1 VNYQSF
7 NNLNKSI
14 TSKKSLSSMKSVQR
28 QFPYLNITGPGQYD
42 TVGLT
47 GGSLTVSN
55 KRNAPNFSFGIK
67 GGKNSIISK

>member
-1 VNYQSF
+1 
-7 NNLNKSI
+7 
-14 TSKKSLSSMKSVQR
+14 MKSEQK

-47 GGSLTVSN
+47 GGSVTESN

-67 GGKNSIISK
+67 GGKTPIISK